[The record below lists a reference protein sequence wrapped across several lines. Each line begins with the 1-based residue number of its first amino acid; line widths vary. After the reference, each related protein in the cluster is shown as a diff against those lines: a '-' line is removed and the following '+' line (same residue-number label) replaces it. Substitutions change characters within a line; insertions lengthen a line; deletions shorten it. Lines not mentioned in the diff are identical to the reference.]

1 MRKKKLMSR
10 QKQIIQILTKSTSK
24 NPITIST
31 IAESLNIS
39 DDNTIFIIGYIII
52 KIITEKN
59 KKEFEVVI

>member
-31 IAESLNIS
+31 IAEMLKYKFKNC
-39 DDNTIFIIGYIII
+39 I
-52 KIITEKN
+52 KRDA
-59 KKEFEVVI
+59 

>member
-1 MRKKKLMSR
+1 MSLIGEPMRKKKLMSR

-39 DDNTIFIIGYIII
+39 SRTVLREMP
-52 KIITEKN
+52 KIE
-59 KKEFEVVI
+59 EW